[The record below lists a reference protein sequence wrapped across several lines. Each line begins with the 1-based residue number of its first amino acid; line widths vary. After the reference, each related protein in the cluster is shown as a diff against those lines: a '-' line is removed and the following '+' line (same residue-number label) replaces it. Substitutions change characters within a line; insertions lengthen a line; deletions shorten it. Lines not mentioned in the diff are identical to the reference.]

1 MSDSDSGVER
11 RKVVRIFYSD
21 GRSDLAKKID
31 GILLEMNDGFI
42 RFIDKKTRIEMIIPM
57 DKIYR
62 IIFFEEGNNENRVD

>member
-1 MSDSDSGVER
+1 MSGSGSGVER

-31 GILLEMNDGFI
+31 GILLEMNDGFV
-42 RFIDKKTRIEMIIPM
+42 RFIDRKTKIEMMIPM

-62 IIFFEEGNNENRVD
+62 VIFFEEGEQ